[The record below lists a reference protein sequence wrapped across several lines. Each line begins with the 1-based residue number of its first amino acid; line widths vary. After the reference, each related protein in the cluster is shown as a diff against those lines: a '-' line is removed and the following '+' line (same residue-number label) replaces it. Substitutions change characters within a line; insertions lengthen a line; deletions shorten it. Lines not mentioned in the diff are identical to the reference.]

1 MKILVLPKP
10 VEGVSRQA
18 MEEHA
23 AAEIQAVLELYA
35 QDIAREL
42 YVRGDQPGRVALVLE
57 APSVEDARTALAR
70 LPFVQLH
77 LIDFDLIPLAPFA
90 GLIRMAQAAPAA
102 QRTS

>member
-10 VEGVSRQA
+10 VEGVSGQA

-35 QDIAREL
+35 QDVVREL
-42 YVRGDQPGRVALVLE
+42 YVRADQPGRVALVLE
-57 APSVEDARTALAR
+57 APSVEDARAALAR
-70 LPFVQLH
+70 LPFVRLA

-90 GLIRMAQAAPAA
+90 GLGRVAQMAQTA
-102 QRTS
+102 QRAS